1 MMPTDH
7 QQKAELDE
15 RKEMCAARD
24 ARRLVCDARWDSGG
38 VRAKALA
45 SWANCNGDDDEAQR
59 MADVSSAQS
68 VNETLAGGL
77 YSANIAQSRNGPSSA
92 DE

>member
-45 SWANCNGDDDEAQR
+45 SWANCNVTMAKDNGWR
-59 MADVSSAQS
+59 MCRLHRV
-68 VNETLAGGL
+68 
-77 YSANIAQSRNGPSSA
+77 
-92 DE
+92 